1 MPGIVPATTSSPNQ
15 PIDGRWLATTHS
27 SATGKKMS
35 KSTESFYGPL
45 RRSWELLNDEFRF
58 ASQKYPPIRYQ
69 YFFVPG
75 ELDWDSFQEFSDGTP
90 DGEEMCL
97 ISVYESRYRP
107 TRQSWEAFGVVNRT
121 TCGSGWSLWEGPNDG
136 RFFGCFFGDPHGWE
150 TFRSLAESAFVLLC
164 ENGGDYHRK
173 DGYNGW
179 METICE
185 IGQTS
190 PTPLLREKGYRA
202 EPFVQFEDR
211 LACCVPELFVD
222 KDGDSLSNPVC
233 FELAHDVFL
242 SSIAAIRRF
251 VEPESVLLIGNQVE
265 HLPTVEA
272 SSVSEEAGPEPE
284 LKDTAF
290 RRFDFD
296 GATWHI
302 EFNRNSK
309 SETGTF
315 TTGIAG
321 MAYLERLIKQP
332 GKRLK
337 AMEVEGT
344 TGETYARYAEGEDDT
359 EGTSTVQSF
368 QEQINLQDIKKY
380 KKEIARI
387 EDELKVTANPER
399 RVELEKQRDFIASFL
414 RSNTGLFGRPR
425 RLGPGTPEEQA
436 RKRVGNA
443 ITRSRKL
450 IAKSMPKCGQ
460 HLEDCLGGEN
470 GRFVYRP

>member
-1 MPGIVPATTSSPNQ
+1 MS
-15 PIDGRWLATTHS
+15 DGDL
-27 SATGKKMS
+27 
-35 KSTESFYGPL
+35 YVPL
-45 RRSWELLNDEFRF
+45 RRSWELLSEEFRF

-75 ELDWDSFQEFSDGTP
+75 ELGWDSLQEFSDGTP

-97 ISVYESRYRP
+97 IHVYESRYRP

-121 TCGSGWSLWEGPNDG
+121 TCGSGWSLWDGPSDG
-136 RFFGCFFGDPHGWE
+136 RFFGCFFGDPQGWE
-150 TFRSLAESAFVLLC
+150 TFRSLAESAFVLFC
-164 ENGGDYHRK
+164 ENRGDYHRK

-179 METICE
+179 MEVICE

-190 PTPLLREKGYRA
+190 PTPLLREKGCRA

-222 KDGDSLSNPVC
+222 KDGDPLSNPVC

-242 SSIAAIRRF
+242 SSIAAIRCF

-272 SSVSEEAGPEPE
+272 SSVSEEVGPEPE

-302 EFNRNSK
+302 EFNRG
-309 SETGTF
+309 SESELGTF
-315 TTGIAG
+315 TPKKNEYVGLN
-321 MAYLERLIKQP
+321 YLRRLIMEP
-332 GKRLK
+332 GKWMK

-344 TGETYARYAEGEDDT
+344 VGEAPERFAEEGEDGSDYQD
-359 EGTSTVQSF
+359 GRSKGYQS
-368 QEQINLQDIKKY
+368 EQHI
-380 KKEIARI
+380 
-387 EDELKVTANPER
+387 
-399 RVELEKQRDFIASFL
+399 
-414 RSNTGLFGRPR
+414 
-425 RLGPGTPEEQA
+425 
-436 RKRVGNA
+436 
-443 ITRSRKL
+443 
-450 IAKSMPKCGQ
+450 
-460 HLEDCLGGEN
+460 GEN
-470 GRFVYRP
+470 RPESP